1 MRSYCWI
8 LAIFVAAALP
18 LADRPAAADVM
29 ATIRVAGPP
38 TADVAP
44 LIYAMRNGMF
54 AKAGINVD
62 FTLMST
68 GSAVSQGVAGGA
80 IDIGYSALTA
90 LIAGHSRGIPF
101 VLVAP
106 GGMYQSSTPDAFMVV
121 RKDSPLKNGRDFAG
135 KTIGVPSLRDLDG
148 IATSAWVDQNGGNSQ
163 SLKFVELPS
172 PAMLPA
178 LLDGRIDAFTNAN
191 PWITLAID
199 SGNVRVLSKSLDSI
213 APRFLITA
221 WFANASYVDKNRDV
235 LTRFERVLQDAAISA
250 NAHRADMIPL
260 MASYT
265 KLDPALIARMPHDF
279 DSSDLDP
286 ALIQP
291 MIDASAKYHA
301 IEKSFD
307 ARDFISPTALSSRR
321 G

>member
-1 MRSYCWI
+1 MRSCTWI
-8 LAIFVAAALP
+8 LAIFIATALP
-18 LADRPAAADVM
+18 LGSRPASADVV
-29 ATIRVAGPP
+29 ATVRVAAPP

-54 AKAGINVD
+54 AKAGIDVD

-90 LIAGHSRGIPF
+90 LIAGHARGFPF

-106 GGMYQSSTPDAFMVV
+106 GGMYQTSNPDAFMVV
-121 RKDSPLKNGRDFAG
+121 RKDSALKSGRDFAG

-148 IATSAWVDQNGGNSQ
+148 IATSGWVDQNGGNSQ
-163 SLKFVELPS
+163 TLKFVELPS

-199 SGNVRVLSKSLDSI
+199 SGKVRVLSKSLDSI

-221 WFANASYVDKNRDV
+221 WFANASFVEKNRDII
-235 LTRFERVLQDAAISA
+235 TRFEHVLQDAAAAA
-250 NAHRADMIPL
+250 NAHRTEMVPL
-260 MASYT
+260 IASYT

-279 DSSDLDP
+279 DSSYLDP

-301 IEKSFD
+301 IEGGFD
-307 ARDFISPTALSSRR
+307 ARDFISQTALTR
-321 G
+321 GK

>member
-1 MRSYCWI
+1 MRSYSWT
-8 LAIFVAAALP
+8 LAVVFAAALSLGGRP
-18 LADRPAAADVM
+18 ALADVI
-29 ATIRVAGPP
+29 ATVRVAAPP

-54 AKAGINVD
+54 TKAGITVD
-62 FTLMST
+62 FSLMST

-106 GGMYQSSTPDAFMVV
+106 GGMYQTSNPDAYMVV
-121 RKDSPLKNGRDFAG
+121 RKDSTLKNGRDFTD

-148 IATSAWVDQNGGNSQ
+148 IATSGWVDQNGGNSL

-199 SGNVRVLSKSLDSI
+199 SGKVRVLSKSLDSI

-221 WFANASYVDKNRDV
+221 WFANAGYVDKNRDIV
-235 LTRFERVLQDAAISA
+235 TRFEHVLQDAAAAA
-250 NAHRADMIPL
+250 NAHRAEMIPL
-260 MASYT
+260 IASYT
-265 KLDPALIARMPHDF
+265 KLDPELIARMPHDF
-279 DSSDLDP
+279 DSSYLDP

-291 MIDASAKYHA
+291 MIDASAKYRA
-301 IEKSFD
+301 IDKSFD

>member
-1 MRSYCWI
+1 MRSYKLL
-8 LAIFVAAALP
+8 LAILIATALP
-18 LADRPAAADVM
+18 LGSRAAAAAADVI
-29 ATIRVAGPP
+29 ATIRVAAPP

-54 AKAGINVD
+54 GKAGINVD

-106 GGMYQSSTPDAFMVV
+106 GGMYQTSNPDAFMVV
-121 RKDSPLKNGRDFAG
+121 RKDSTLKNGRDLAD

-163 SLKFVELPS
+163 TLKFVELPS

-178 LLDGRIDAFTNAN
+178 LLEGRIDAFTNAN

-199 SGNVRVLSKSLDSI
+199 SGKVRVLSKSLDSI

-221 WFANASYVDKNRDV
+221 WFANASFVEKNRDIMV
-235 LTRFERVLQDAAISA
+235 RFEHVLQDAASAA
-250 NAHRADMIPL
+250 NAHRTDMIPL
-260 MASYT
+260 IASYT

-279 DSSDLDP
+279 DSSYLDP

-301 IEKSFD
+301 IDKRLRC
-307 ARDFISPTALSSRR
+307 ARFH
-321 G
+321 